1 MNLGELKSPNLTSP
15 DLVHRFFELGI
26 LLKGIDGALQL
37 IGGLLLLFLSPS
49 ALGGVALFLVRGE
62 LREDPTDLFAN
73 LLLHATR
80 NVIQS
85 QSLAS
90 AFLLV
95 HGGVKLL
102 LIGGLASNRLWSYP
116 AALIVF
122 TGFTLYQGYALA
134 DQPSLFIGMITL
146 LDIVVV
152 ILIAVEYGHVM
163 QATRR
168 HTSFRAR

>member
-1 MNLGELKSPNLTSP
+1 M
-15 DLVHRFFELGI
+15 GI

-37 IGGLLLLFLSPS
+37 IGGLLLLFLPPS
-49 ALGGVALFLVRGE
+49 AIGGVALFLVRGE

-95 HGGVKLL
+95 HGVVKLL

-116 AALIVF
+116 AALVVF
-122 TGFTLYQGYALA
+122 TGFTLYQGYELA
-134 DQPSLFIGMITL
+134 YQPSLFIGTITF
-146 LDIVVV
+146 LDIIVV

-163 QATRR
+163 RPAHIT
-168 HTSFRAR
+168 ARYEE